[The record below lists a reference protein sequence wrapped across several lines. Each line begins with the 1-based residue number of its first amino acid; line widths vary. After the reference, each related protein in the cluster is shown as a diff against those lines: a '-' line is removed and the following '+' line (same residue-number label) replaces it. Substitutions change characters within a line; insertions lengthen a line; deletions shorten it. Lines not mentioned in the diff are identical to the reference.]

1 MKKLEIIVGV
11 IVIFGISLKIFNIP
25 GGSMLMV
32 LALMTLSIFYF
43 VFGFA
48 FLNGIK
54 LRNIFKKESYK
65 DTNAKKIIGA
75 IGFGWGISLI
85 IIGGNCKL
93 QLWPGSII
101 LLLTGLLFTGII
113 VLIANFF
120 YFRNNAEYYKRIF
133 KRFLIY
139 GGLGLIL
146 HLIPATTVLNLH
158 YGNNPYYTEHP
169 DFEEHYKKMLADPYN
184 SELRDELFQMGRELE
199 QMKYEKWL
207 QEHNDE
213 NR

>member
-1 MKKLEIIVGV
+1 MKKLEIIVGI
-11 IVIFGISLKIFNIP
+11 IVIIGISLKIFNIP
-25 GGSMLMV
+25 GGTSLMV
-32 LALMTLSIFYF
+32 WALLPLSIFYF
-43 VFGFA
+43 VFSFA
-48 FLNGIK
+48 FFNGIK
-54 LRNIFKKESYK
+54 LRNIFKKASYK

-93 QLWPGSII
+93 QLWPGAVI
-101 LLLTGLLFTGII
+101 LFLTGLLFTGII
-113 VLIANFF
+113 LLIATFF
-120 YFRNNAEYYKRIF
+120 YFRSKTEYYKKIF

-146 HLIPATTVLNLH
+146 NLIPAKTILNLH

-184 SELRDELFQMGRELE
+184 SELQDKLFQMGRELE

-207 QEHNDE
+207 QEQYE
-213 NR
+213 NK